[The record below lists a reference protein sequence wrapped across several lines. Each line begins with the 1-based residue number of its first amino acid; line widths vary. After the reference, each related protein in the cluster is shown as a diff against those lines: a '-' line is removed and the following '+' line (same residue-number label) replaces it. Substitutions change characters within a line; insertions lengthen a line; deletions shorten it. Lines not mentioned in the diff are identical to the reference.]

1 MAYITKAE
9 FEGLKGQVSL
19 LEKTY
24 NVLNATYIESLTEIQ
39 KLTSLSV
46 TAAENAKKA
55 TFFARDA
62 ANNCYTIILSQ
73 PTAALL
79 SSVSLVLATAESA
92 AKAAVESAA
101 AAAVA
106 SAAAARSVAKQAKE
120 AEQASRQFAMLAA
133 ESSRQAS
140 EAAAQAVGF
149 SQEARSIFDKTRN
162 KFSKDQPKND

>member
-9 FEGLKGQVSL
+9 FESLRGQVFL

-24 NVLNATYIESLTEIQ
+24 NVLNTTYIESLTEIQ
-39 KLTSLSV
+39 KLSSLSV

-62 ANNCYTIILSQ
+62 ANNCYTLILTQ
-73 PTAALL
+73 PTSALL

-92 AKAAVESAA
+92 AKAAVEAA
-101 AAAVA
+101 AAAAAA
-106 SAAAARSVAKQAKE
+106 SAAAARSAAKQ
-120 AEQASRQFAMLAA
+120 AEQASQQLAMQAA

-140 EAAAQAVGF
+140 KAAAEAVAF
-149 SQEARSIFDKTRN
+149 SQEARSFFDKARSESN
-162 KFSKDQPKND
+162 KDEPKND